1 MATLT
6 PILTATPGNPLTY
19 NVGMAETFSWIP
31 VENDADRPIYARAT
45 YITNVDDIKIQLSA
59 SSINVMLDEL
69 DLNTD
74 NVEELLESANFTLS
88 AFRSETKE
96 GIARANTL
104 LHQLTANTDGTE
116 GLISNSNTLLNS
128 LTSLTKFE
136 FNETQTLLNSLTAL
150 QEDKQNRVITLLHQ
164 LTANTDSVESLLAAL
179 TAVDFATVSNQLQ
192 TNTLL
197 DTLTSSSEQIKIDT
211 ASSVTLLSELTSS
224 NIHVAGFNIPPY
236 DEINLEYEGT
246 TNYLRKVSY
255 SENTTEVLAL
265 SFVYATEPPTDSD
278 NRILKVKKL

>member
-45 YITNVDDIKIQLSA
+45 YLTNASDISVSLSA
-59 SSINVMLDEL
+59 GNINVSLDGVEASL
-69 DLNTD
+69 DSIETLLAVLTGINDEQQTATNTLLDGLTSIVQENTD
-74 NVEELLESANFTLS
+74 NIEELVQESNL
-88 AFRSETKE
+88 
-96 GIARANTL
+96 
-104 LHQLTANTDGTE
+104 
-116 GLISNSNTLLNS
+116 LLNG
-128 LTSLTKFE
+128 
-136 FNETQTLLNSLTAL
+136 
-150 QEDKQNRVITLLHQ
+150 
-164 LTANTDSVESLLAAL
+164 L
-179 TAVDFATVSNQLQ
+179 TAVNFATSSNQQQ

-246 TNYLRKVSY
+246 TDYLRKVSY
-255 SENTTEVLAL
+255 LESSTEVLAL
-265 SFVYATEPPTDSD
+265 SFVYVTEPPTSSD